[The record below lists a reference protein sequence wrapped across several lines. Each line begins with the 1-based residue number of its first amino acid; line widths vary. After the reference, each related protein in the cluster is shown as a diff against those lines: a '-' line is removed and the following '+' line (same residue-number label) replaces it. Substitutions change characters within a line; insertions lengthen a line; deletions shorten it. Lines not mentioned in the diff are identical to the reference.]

1 MIDLE
6 KEELIDLYLGWIE
19 DYCNSAF
26 NKEKLPAGVQLALDK
41 LVNIDPLSF
50 NLTSERIADLGK
62 TYASTGDIP
71 IFIYKWLAPY
81 KRVRSI

>member
-1 MIDLE
+1 MA
-6 KEELIDLYLGWIE
+6 KEELKNTYLKWIE
-19 DYCNSAF
+19 DYCN
-26 NKEKLPAGVQLALDK
+26 NKFKLSELPAGVQLALDK
-41 LVNIDPLSF
+41 LVEIDPLSF

-81 KRVRSI
+81 KRVKSI